1 MGAGEL
7 LRWASFVLGIFLVV
21 LTWGSVLRTLVI
33 PRGYTSKLSVFV
45 TRRIVRAFFL
55 ALANRFEDYEAKD
68 RILALSPPISLLA
81 ILVAWLLLF
90 LFGYS
95 LILWRL
101 VGPSYGQAL
110 LESGS
115 SLLTIGYAGTHS
127 PAPALVHFF
136 AGGTGLMVVA
146 LEIAYLP
153 VLYGAFNRRETLV
166 TLLQSRAGS
175 PAWGPEILARHQ
187 MVDSV
192 ENLRALYREW
202 EQWAADVAETHT
214 NYPVLI
220 WFRSPHPYRSWVL
233 GLLAVMDSAALYL
246 ALCPNSAPSE
256 ARMALRMGFT
266 ALRDMATTLRIPFDP
281 DPFPDDPIEL
291 TFDEFEGGIRRLK
304 DLDFPMERT
313 PDEAWPH
320 FRGWRV
326 NYETLAYA
334 LADASVAVPAPW
346 SGRRS
351 HLPDIAVIP
360 QRPANRRPEDPA
372 DEGRVKGHR
381 GF

>member
-1 MGAGEL
+1 MEA
-7 LRWASFVLGIFLVV
+7 LRWVGFAAGISLVIA
-21 LTWGSVLRTLVI
+21 TWGSVLRTLVI
-33 PRGYTSKLSVFV
+33 PRGYTSKLSVFLG
-45 TRRIVRAFFL
+45 RRIVRAFFL
-55 ALANRFEDYEAKD
+55 ALANRFDDYETKD

-81 ILVAWLLLF
+81 ILVTWLLIF
-90 LFGYS
+90 LCGYT
-95 LILWRL
+95 LILWPL
-101 VGPSYGQAL
+101 IGASLGQAFV
-110 LESGS
+110 ESGS
-115 SLLTIGYAGTHS
+115 SMLTLGYAGTQV
-127 PAPALVHFF
+127 PAAALVHFL
-136 AGGTGLMVVA
+136 AAGTGLMVVA

-153 VLYGAFNRRETLV
+153 VLYGAFNRREQLV

-187 MVDSV
+187 IVASV
-192 ENLRALYREW
+192 ENLKELYRDW

-214 NYPVLI
+214 NYPVLV

-266 ALRDMATTLRIPFDP
+266 ALRDIATALRIPFDP

-304 DLDFPMERT
+304 DLGFPMERT
-313 PDEAWPH
+313 SDEAWPH

-326 NYETLAYA
+326 NYEALVYT
-334 LADASVAVPAPW
+334 LADATVAVPGPW
-346 SGRRS
+346 SGTRS
-351 HLPDIAVIP
+351 HLPDVAIVP

-372 DEGRVKGHR
+372 DLGPPKGHQ